1 MIDSSLMYNRYI
13 RVLKIKPTH
22 LRQRCQQKLTDTTY
36 HQYSVASFLLHLA
49 TKSNRPTVNPPV
61 LVKA

>member
-1 MIDSSLMYNRYI
+1 MTDSSLMYNRYMCI
-13 RVLKIKPTH
+13 KNKKPTH

-49 TKSNRPTVNPPV
+49 KKSNSPTVNPPV